1 MEFDEYYL
9 KIAIAVR
16 EKANCKGR
24 KVGAVIVK
32 DNRIIST
39 GYNGT
44 PEGIDNCD
52 CLYGGCYRCSPSSR
66 AVKGADYDR
75 CICVHAEQNA
85 VLSAARF
92 GIALEGSTVYTTLA
106 PCITCAKEMLQAKV
120 KRVVYIHVFEYTKE
134 EYKGQHKKL
143 LDAFSD
149 GVKQVKIKD
158 PRKKWANNES

>member
-1 MEFDEYYL
+1 M

-32 DNRIIST
+32 DNRVIST

-44 PEGIDNCD
+44 PEGMSNCLD
-52 CLYGGCYRCSPSSR
+52 SGCYRCDSSSSKPG
-66 AVKGADYDR
+66 VGYDK

-92 GIALEGSTVYTTLA
+92 GIALEGSTVYTTLE
-106 PCITCAKEMLQAKV
+106 PCINCSKAMLQAKV
-120 KRVVYIHVFEYTKE
+120 KRVVYLHGSEDSKKDPEKDPEKE
-134 EYKGQHKKL
+134 AYKAQHKKL
-143 LDAFSD
+143 LDAFSG
-149 GVKQVKIKD
+149 GVKQVIIED
-158 PRKKWANNES
+158 P

>member
-1 MEFDEYYL
+1 MKFDEYYL

-32 DNRIIST
+32 DNRVIST

-44 PEGIDNCD
+44 PEGMSNCLD
-52 CLYGGCYRCSPSSR
+52 SGCYRCDSSSSKPG
-66 AVKGADYDR
+66 VDYDK

-92 GIALEGSTVYTTLA
+92 GIALEGSTVYTTLE
-106 PCITCAKEMLQAKV
+106 PCINCSKAMLQAKV
-120 KRVVYIHVFEYTKE
+120 KRVVYLRDFEYPEK
-134 EYKGQHKKL
+134 EYKAQHKKL
-143 LDAFSD
+143 LDAFSG
-149 GVKQVKIKD
+149 GVKRVTVDD
-158 PRKKWANNES
+158 PREKWANNES